1 MTRIYMD
8 SKRGFSLVEIMCTIA
23 IVLILLSVTALGV
36 TDHLN
41 NAKKTSEVVLV
52 HYRGL
57 DQIDN
62 EAFGDDKGHSAST
75 GTSQGQTG
83 TGSADA
89 SSGTKDSTSGQVN
102 KTMSGGISNELSD
115 AANTPAQADVPD
127 EQKENTTREDAINS
141 VAQNLSNYA
150 AQHNVSFLP
159 GTEDLLTK
167 LATGEVDAKAM
178 YDAGGYTGAR
188 YFTYCPAT
196 GTVALA
202 NGNGKSMECKD
213 GQNLIRASLDEPGA
227 AATPGCNVRTQMD
240 SNFLNDPTKV
250 IYIGINKTKDGT
262 YQIVP
267 NICIDVNGNFNSVIT
282 HRHDAGTGWVS
293 TRETF
298 DAENLMDVNGRT
310 ANFNSY
316 VNYVTNASGEM
327 LDLRGYDMSQFT
339 TRRSTSAQNDL
350 WKAYVQSLRTSY

>member
-1 MTRIYMD
+1 MD

-52 HYRGL
+52 HYKGL
-57 DQIDN
+57 EQIDG
-62 EAFGDDKGHSAST
+62 EAFGDDKGHSASI
-75 GTSQGQTG
+75 GSAQGQTG
-83 TGSADA
+83 TGTADA
-89 SSGTKDSTSGQVN
+89 SSGTKNATGNQVN

-127 EQKENTTREDAINS
+127 EQKEDLAREDAINS
-141 VAQNLSNYA
+141 AAQNLSNFA
-150 AQHNVSFLP
+150 SQHDVSFLP
-159 GTEDLLTK
+159 GTEDLLTH
-167 LATGEVDAKAM
+167 LATAEVDAKAM
-178 YDAGGYTGAR
+178 YDAGGYSGAR

-196 GTVALA
+196 GVTQLA

-213 GQNLIRASLDEPGA
+213 GQNLIRASLDEAGA
-227 AATPGCNVRTQMD
+227 AATPGCNVRNQMD
-240 SNFLNDPTKV
+240 SNFLNDPNKV
-250 IYIGINKTKDGT
+250 IYIGVNKTKDGT

-267 NICIDVNGNFNSVIT
+267 NVCIDVNGNFNSVIT

-350 WKAYVQSLRTSY
+350 WKAYVQTLRTSY